1 MQNDKPVMEWG
12 HFTSLLGLRASKIA
26 FPVSL
31 RLDIFFK
38 DTTTYP
44 FWRPRLAVDQ
54 TSNDKFFFSSGI
66 GTRLWTKLHDKLKY
80 VDFTNLIKER

>member
-26 FPVSL
+26 FPVGL

-54 TSNDKFFFSSGI
+54 TSNDKFFFQSGI
-66 GTRLWTKLHDKLKY
+66 GTRL
-80 VDFTNLIKER
+80 